1 MFKAF
6 VEGMIELLKAIGKA
20 EEERLS
26 SYDPNWERDYMEY
39 LTNLT

>member
-6 VEGMIELLKAIGKA
+6 VEGMIEMLKAISKA

-39 LTNLT
+39 LMSLT